1 MMETRLR
8 LTKTHASEKL
18 LSTDMPFI
26 EIFRHGTTV
35 LEYYKPIGVG
45 LQEPYFR
52 DGLYFVVS
60 GSGYF
65 VNGSSR
71 HKFESG
77 EVLFVSAN
85 TEHHFEVFTPDFATW
100 VVFYGASGGHIEAS
114 A

>member
-1 MMETRLR
+1 METRLR
-8 LTKTHASEKL
+8 LTNTHASEKL

-26 EIFRHGTTV
+26 EMFRHGTTV
-35 LEYYKPIGVG
+35 LEYYKPIGVD
-45 LQEPYFR
+45 LQEPHFR
-52 DGLYFVVS
+52 DELYFVVS

-85 TEHHFEVFTPDFATW
+85 TEHHFEAFIPDFATW
-100 VVFYGASGGHIEAS
+100 VVFYGADGGHIEAS

>member
-8 LTKTHASEKL
+8 FTKTHASKKL
-18 LSTDMPFI
+18 LSTEMPFI
-26 EIFRHGTTV
+26 EMFRHGTTV
-35 LEYYKPIGVG
+35 LEYYKPIGVD
-45 LQEPYFR
+45 LQKPHFR
-52 DGLYFVVS
+52 DELYFVVS

-77 EVLFVSAN
+77 EVLFVSAK
-85 TEHHFEVFTPDFATW
+85 TEQRFEAFTPDFATW
-100 VVFYGASGGHIEAS
+100 VVFYGANSRHIKAS